1 MSWEIFALAGLAAL
15 GWFWL
20 SSMRVR
26 EHAVAA
32 GRHACAQAGV
42 QFLDDTVALAKTR
55 LARNNRGQLQ
65 FARLYRF
72 EFSDTGDNR
81 RLGNIQVQGEWVQSV
96 DMDGACLTG
105 RAQVISI
112 DD

>member
-55 LARNNRGQLQ
+55 LARNDRGQLQ

-81 RLGNIQVQGEWVQSV
+81 RLGNIHVQGERVESV
-96 DMDGACLTG
+96 DMDGDWLTG

>member
-1 MSWEIFALAGLAAL
+1 MLAILAAF

-20 SSMRVR
+20 SSLRVR

-32 GRHACAQAGV
+32 GRHACAEAGV
-42 QFLDDTVALAKTR
+42 QFLDDTVALTR
-55 LARNNRGQLQ
+55 IRFARNNEGQLQ

-72 EFSDTGDNR
+72 EFSSTGNDR
-81 RLGNIQVQGEWVQSV
+81 RPGNIRATGERVESV
-96 DMDGACLTG
+96 EMDGDWLTG
-105 RAQVISI
+105 KAQVISI